1 MKGVRFVWSI
11 NKKKEKSSNDVM
23 KLVSNL
29 QEKLVKIL
37 EKISIASIGKK
48 TFAKYFCILTILKNI
63 SRK

>member
-1 MKGVRFVWSI
+1 MKGVYFVWSI

-48 TFAKYFCILTILKNI
+48 PSLNI
-63 SRK
+63 FVF